1 MTKAATAIVTNVMR
15 EGLSDDFA
23 GKDKRVTDAQTHKCE
38 REHRWQPDD
47 QIHRSLLFRPHRSGP
62 EGTSLR
68 ARRVGDGSA
77 RAGLCAAP
85 EGCALESTRIAS
97 AALRLTHSV
106 VSDPYRSAPTH
117 IRRA

>member
-1 MTKAATAIVTNVMR
+1 MTKAVTAIVTNVMR

-23 GKDKRVTDAQTHKCE
+23 SEDKRVTDAQAHKSE
-38 REHRWQPDD
+38 REHRWQPGD

-68 ARRVGDGSA
+68 ARRIGDGSA

-97 AALRLTHSV
+97 VARRLTHSV
-106 VSDPYRSAPTH
+106 VSDPYGSAPKH
-117 IRRA
+117 IR